1 MVEVAKSL
9 CARSNPSVCAT
20 ARVALD
26 VPNVADSPRTS
37 QVVLALLLSRDLHL
51 LHCIGIND
59 TEDVATEALTL
70 VVPASPL
77 HKPLFPLRSLFP
89 KTVDALTRTNLL
101 GAAGNPVLST
111 SASVAPFLPLL
122 ANLPALAVPVLA
134 LRASSGKSKAAKLES
149 ARSKTVLRAPARV
162 ALHGPHF
169 SDRPRTSLI
178 VETLGG
184 APNHL

>member
-26 VPNVADSPRTS
+26 VPNVADNPRTS

-59 TEDVATEALTL
+59 TEDAATEALTL
-70 VVPASPL
+70 VVPASSL
-77 HKPLFPLRSLFP
+77 HKPLLPLRPCFP

-101 GAAGNPVLST
+101 GAAGNTVLST

-134 LRASSGKSKAAKLES
+134 LSTSSSKSKTAKLER
-149 ARSKTVLRAPARV
+149 AHGKTVLRAPARV
-162 ALHGPHF
+162 ALHAPHLSPF
-169 SDRPRTSLI
+169 
-178 VETLGG
+178 V
-184 APNHL
+184 